1 MADSISDGLGRL
13 VLDQPPL
20 NILTRSALADLRVS
34 IAELAGEPDLR
45 AVLLTATGKH
55 FSAGAD
61 VGEHLPP
68 AYVEMIPEFLDTIAD
83 LACFPVPVIA
93 AVRGRCLGGGFE
105 LALGADL
112 IVAGEDAS
120 FGQPEIV
127 LGVLPP
133 AACVLLPR
141 LTTPSLAAEIVYTGD
156 VLDARRA
163 LAAGLVSRVVP
174 NADVESE
181 AEKLAGRITR
191 HSAATLRVGKRMLTG
206 SPDSLREALLEAG
219 RLYDEELM
227 ATADAVEGLTSF
239 LEKRT
244 PEWAHR

>member
-1 MADSISDGLGRL
+1 MADNISDGLGRL
-13 VLDQPPL
+13 ILDHPPL
-20 NILTRSALADLRVS
+20 NILTRSALGELRAS
-34 IAELAGEPDLR
+34 LESLAAEPDLR
-45 AVLLTATGKH
+45 VLLLTATGKH

-68 AYVEMIPEFLDTIAD
+68 AYIEMIPEFLDTIAD
-83 LACFPVPVIA
+83 LACFPVPVVA

-112 IVAGEDAS
+112 IVAGEGAM

-141 LTTPSLAAEIVYTGD
+141 LTSPSIAAEIVFTGD

-163 LAAGLVSRVVP
+163 LAAGIVSRIVP
-174 NADVESE
+174 DSDVEAE
-181 AEKLAGRITR
+181 AESLARRMTR
-191 HSAATLRVGKRMLTG
+191 HSAASLRIGRRMLCG
-206 SPDSLREALLEAG
+206 DPEDLRSALRNAG
-219 RLYDEELM
+219 RLYEEELM
-227 ATADAVEGLTSF
+227 ATADAVEGLTAF